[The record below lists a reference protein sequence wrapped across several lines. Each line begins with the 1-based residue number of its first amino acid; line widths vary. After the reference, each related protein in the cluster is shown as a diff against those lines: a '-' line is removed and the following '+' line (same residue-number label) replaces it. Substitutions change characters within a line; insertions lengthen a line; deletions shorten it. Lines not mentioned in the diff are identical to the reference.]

1 MKKRTTTFLLGMFL
15 GLTNYG
21 QTVNLTRNTTLSAV
35 TTFSGNLCIDHD
47 IVVQNK
53 TTITV
58 SDTLFVFGKLVNDGK
73 IQARCCMV
81 TGGELVSVKSNSLE
95 ITENLHFSNA
105 KTSSQDTVYPIKIT
119 AENVFIDDYAIME
132 SGEITTKNLTIHD
145 TLEFT
150 GKLGVKTILNDFTI
164 YENACFLNT
173 DNENIRLYGNAYNN
187 SSKQCKNANFSL
199 LGENH
204 FYGDFSCYRI
214 DIDELARCINHGKI
228 TVKEKFSG
236 KGIFEQTENAYLCV
250 NSPTSPKID
259 ASATGNTLEYTR
271 GGIQELVTDECY
283 NLILSKNGENELLLT
298 CDTKIRNQLTIKKRS
313 FLNCNSH
320 TLELTHTQPIVVDD
334 TKSDKGIML
343 QDGTLKITN
352 LPQNQPLQ
360 IPLFTNEKHIAALT
374 ITNASDIQATIT
386 IDSVFNYV
394 TNKAV
399 SNGRKKEY
407 EFVNLTWH
415 ITSTNTET
423 ELTFFWDS
431 ADELPYFE
439 PFDCTIY
446 HYEENKWKDIEITLE
461 KSQTTT
467 TYNANGFFT
476 VGNKLIVLPIR
487 ISALECKL
495 FADYN
500 CIEWE
505 SNPKLDGHLEK
516 SYDGMLFFTIAG
528 CVQAPYLDYDIQHPI
543 VYYRIA
549 TTNEDGSITYSDI
562 QSIIRSTYD
571 EIRISGNSIQYI
583 GNDKITS
590 ITLYDTQGKI
600 IRATKEKK
608 LTFANL
614 SRGIYVVVIQT
625 DNTSIRQKVQLLQ
638 PLE

>member
-1 MKKRTTTFLLGMFL
+1 M
-15 GLTNYG
+15 
-21 QTVNLTRNTTLSAV
+21 
-35 TTFSGNLCIDHD
+35 
-47 IVVQNK
+47 
-53 TTITV
+53 
-58 SDTLFVFGKLVNDGK
+58 SD
-73 IQARCCMV
+73 
-81 TGGELVSVKSNSLE
+81 S
-95 ITENLHFSNA
+95 
-105 KTSSQDTVYPIKIT
+105 
-119 AENVFIDDYAIME
+119 
-132 SGEITTKNLTIHD
+132 
-145 TLEFT
+145 
-150 GKLGVKTILNDFTI
+150 
-164 YENACFLNT
+164 
-173 DNENIRLYGNAYNN
+173 
-187 SSKQCKNANFSL
+187 
-199 LGENH
+199 
-204 FYGDFSCYRI
+204 
-214 DIDELARCINHGKI
+214 
-228 TVKEKFSG
+228 
-236 KGIFEQTENAYLCV
+236 
-250 NSPTSPKID
+250 
-259 ASATGNTLEYTR
+259 
-271 GGIQELVTDECY
+271 
-283 NLILSKNGENELLLT
+283 
-298 CDTKIRNQLTIKKRS
+298 
-313 FLNCNSH
+313 
-320 TLELTHTQPIVVDD
+320 
-334 TKSDKGIML
+334 
-343 QDGTLKITN
+343 
-352 LPQNQPLQ
+352 
-360 IPLFTNEKHIAALT
+360 
-374 ITNASDIQATIT
+374 QATIT

-394 TNKAV
+394 TNKAI

-423 ELTFFWDS
+423 ELTLFWDA

-446 HYEENKWKDIEITLE
+446 HYEENKWKDIEISLE

-467 TYNANGFFT
+467 TCNANGFFT

-516 SYDGMLFFTIAG
+516 SYDGMLFFTIAE

-600 IRATKEKK
+600 IRATKEKN